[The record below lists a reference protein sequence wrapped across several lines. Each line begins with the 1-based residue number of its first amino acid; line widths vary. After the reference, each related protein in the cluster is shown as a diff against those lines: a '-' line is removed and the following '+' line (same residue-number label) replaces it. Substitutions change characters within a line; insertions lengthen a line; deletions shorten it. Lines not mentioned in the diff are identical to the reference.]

1 MMTWK
6 KETLQQRFSF
16 SFSKEIMI
24 LLVDMVIQISKPCY
38 DDDDDDHDEDHDDD
52 HDELMIMMIMMM
64 KMV

>member
-38 DDDDDDHDEDHDDD
+38 DDDDHDDDHDEDHDDD
-52 HDELMIMMIMMM
+52 R
-64 KMV
+64 